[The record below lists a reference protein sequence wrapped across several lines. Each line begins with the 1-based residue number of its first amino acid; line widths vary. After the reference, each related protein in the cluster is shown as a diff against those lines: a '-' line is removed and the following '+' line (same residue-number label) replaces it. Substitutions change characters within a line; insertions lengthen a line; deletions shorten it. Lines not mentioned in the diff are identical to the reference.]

1 MTSDST
7 DDSTQ
12 DESFTDETAEQPR
25 GRHRPRTRG
34 GRIAL
39 GTALS
44 LIVIASV
51 WAAATF
57 YGTWSRSDG
66 EPAQVIVATWMRDN
80 HLGPVVA
87 QLEDLY
93 YSYVDTPDVGGAP
106 TLSADITAEDTAGL
120 TDAVEDTVSIPAK
133 PPQPEVTQDAG
144 ASESRP
150 LPLTPVARDTR
161 TARAPSITPSPE
173 PQGADPNAGSNAGL
187 SSSEPMERPHLTP
200 PPPITS
206 PVVTPEPKEGQW
218 QPVASR
224 VDGIP
229 AIYVTR
235 VRADDV
241 HTSYYASVMWI
252 DTLLTRAVLIPG
264 YEEPGGPNPYD
275 GALPEE
281 LWPDVLA
288 NVNGA
293 FRLDD
298 SRGGYYYEGT
308 TVRPLVKG
316 RASAVIYKDGSV
328 AIGEW
333 GRDLRM
339 TPEVSVVRQN
349 LDLIV
354 DGGISQVS
362 NGADNVVW
370 GATTDK
376 ESLAWRA
383 ALGERADGSLVY
395 VGSPYLSAESLA
407 DVLVGAGVERAIV
420 LDMNNWWT
428 AGFYFRHDKNGSPLC
443 RKLDPAIQENCD
455 RFLRP
460 YKRDSFQFLARR
472 DPAPGLTGQTS
483 AIPSDAAS
491 LPDQPSTTP

>member
-1 MTSDST
+1 M
-7 DDSTQ
+7 
-12 DESFTDETAEQPR
+12 TDENAEQSR
-25 GRHRPRTRG
+25 GRHRHRTRG

-39 GTALS
+39 GTVLG
-44 LIVIASV
+44 LIVIATV

-66 EPAQVIVATWMRDN
+66 EPTPVIVATWMRDN

-93 YSYVDTPDVGGAP
+93 YSYVDTPDVGGSP

-120 TDAVEDTVSIPAK
+120 TDAVQDTVTVPATPA
-133 PPQPEVTQDAG
+133 PPQVAQDAG

-150 LPLTPVARDTR
+150 LPLAPVTRDARTDQ
-161 TARAPSITPSPE
+161 APTITPSPE
-173 PQGADPNAGSNAGL
+173 PQDAGPSADP
-187 SSSEPMERPHLTP
+187 SSSAGPGTIEPVERPHLTP

-206 PVVTPEPKEGQW
+206 PVETPEPKEGQW

-252 DTLLTRAVLIPG
+252 DTLLTRAMLIPG

-275 GALPEE
+275 GALPED

-288 NVNGA
+288 NINGA

-308 TVRPLVKG
+308 MVRPLVKG
-316 RASAVIYKDGSV
+316 RASAVIYQDGTV

-407 DVLVGAGVERAIV
+407 NVLVGAGVERAMV
-420 LDMNNWWT
+420 LDMNSWWT
-428 AGFYFRHDKNGSPLC
+428 AGFYFRHDRNGTPLC

-472 DPAPGLTGQTS
+472 EPMGPTPSAATQTPTATGSQS
-483 AIPSDAAS
+483 
-491 LPDQPSTTP
+491 STMP